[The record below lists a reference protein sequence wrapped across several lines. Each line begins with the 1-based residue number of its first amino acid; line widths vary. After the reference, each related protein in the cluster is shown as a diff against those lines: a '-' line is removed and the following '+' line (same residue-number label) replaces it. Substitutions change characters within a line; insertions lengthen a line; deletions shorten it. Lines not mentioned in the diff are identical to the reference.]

1 MKAKYIVTEI
11 LCVISFIMYTIVD
24 IIENVTPKLI
34 VAMYNINHISFA
46 SDDYSLLFDFSFIK
60 IIFISFTLVFG
71 GLSVYLFIKDNKK
84 E

>member
-1 MKAKYIVTEI
+1 MKVKYIVNEI
-11 LCVISFIMYTIVD
+11 LCVISFVMYAFAE
-24 IIENVTPKLI
+24 IIENVTPKVI
-34 VAMYNINHISFA
+34 AAMYKINAISFS